1 MKTDMNGCS
10 TTPAGQEH
18 YETYYSPT
26 LHATRIQYDYRT
38 PQGQLFS
45 CVAPTLEAARARRDA
60 WLLKQA
66 VTKWISDRRA
76 EQQLRAGQVCAKIGR
91 AHV

>member
-1 MKTDMNGCS
+1 MKTDINGCS

-45 CVAPTLEAARARRDA
+45 CAAPTLEAARARRDA
-60 WLLKQA
+60 WLLKRLDTTPQRTETA
-66 VTKWISDRRA
+66 AQEIIK
-76 EQQLRAGQVCAKIGR
+76 
-91 AHV
+91 